1 MFAKIQQIHFVGI
14 GGIGM
19 SGIAEVLLNLGYK
32 VSGSDLKSS
41 AVTQR
46 LAGLGATVFEGH
58 RAENV
63 SGAEVVVTS
72 SAISVENPEVAEA
85 HKLHIPVIQ
94 RAEMLAELMR
104 LKYGIAVA
112 GMHGKTTTTSMV
124 AAVLA
129 AGGLDPTVVVGGR
142 VDAMGSNARLGKSQY
157 LVAEADESDRS
168 FLKLSPILS
177 VVTNI
182 DREHM
187 DCYRNMRDVKKTFL
201 EFMDRVP
208 FYGMIVACN
217 DDPLLRRLLPDVQRR
232 TVTYGTKRGSDFW
245 IKMSEP
251 SARKDQNPH
260 PTTSSGQAFSI
271 QERAGYGA
279 PGVRPLSRFRVS
291 YRKQD
296 LGEFTL
302 HVPGVHNI
310 LNATAAIA
318 VGVGLDVGVEA
329 IRAALDQFR
338 GVDRR
343 FHLRG
348 SAAGVSVIDDY
359 GHHPTEIK
367 ATLAAARTCGFRKI
381 HVVFQPHRYTRTR
394 DLMKDFSAAFGDAD
408 SLFVLDIY
416 AASEKPIEGISG
428 EGLART
434 VREKGG
440 RGAQYVGSF
449 GDAVSAV
456 AAEAEDG
463 DMILT
468 LGAGSVSQL
477 GPMILEKLK
486 EREAA
491 LP

>member
-32 VSGSDLKSS
+32 VSGSDLKNSS
-41 AVTQR
+41 VTQR
-46 LAGLGATVFEGH
+46 LAGLGAVIFEGH
-58 RAENV
+58 RAENIA
-63 SGAEVVVTS
+63 GAEVVVTS
-72 SAISVENPEVAEA
+72 SAIAPENPEVLEA
-85 HKLHIPVIQ
+85 HTLHVPVIQ

-104 LKYGIAVA
+104 LKYGIAIA

-129 AGGLDPTVVVGGR
+129 GGGLDPTVVVGGR

-187 DCYRNMRDVKKTFL
+187 DCYRNMRDVKNTFL

-208 FYGMIVACN
+208 FYGMVVACN
-217 DDPLLRRLLPDVQRR
+217 DDPLLRKLLPDVQRR
-232 TVTYGTKRGSDFW
+232 TVTYGTKPGSDFF
-245 IKMSEP
+245 IELDNGST
-251 SARKDQNPH
+251 SASLRVE
-260 PTTSSGQAFSI
+260 GQ
-271 QERAGYGA
+271 
-279 PGVRPLSRFRVS
+279 PLSRFRVA
-291 YRKQD
+291 YRKKD

-302 HVPGVHNI
+302 HVPGVHNV

-318 VGVGLDVGVEA
+318 VGIGLDVEVEA
-329 IRAALDQFR
+329 IRAALDRFR

-343 FHLRG
+343 FQLRG
-348 SAAGVSVIDDY
+348 RAAGVSVIDDY
-359 GHHPTEIK
+359 GHHPTEIR
-367 ATLAAARTCGFRKI
+367 ATLAAARQCGFRKV

-394 DLMKDFSAAFGDAD
+394 DLMEEFTGAFADAD

-416 AASEKPIEGISG
+416 AASEKPIEGVSG
-428 EGLART
+428 EALAET
-434 VREKGG
+434 IREKSGLDT
-440 RGAQYVGSF
+440 QYVSSF
-449 GDAVSAV
+449 AEAVSSVSMV
-456 AAEAEDG
+456 AQDG

-477 GPMILEKLK
+477 GQMILEKLRQA
-486 EREAA
+486 EGN
-491 LP
+491 

>member
-41 AVTQR
+41 SVTQR
-46 LAGLGATVFEGH
+46 LAGLGAAVFEGH
-58 RAENV
+58 RAENIA
-63 SGAEVVVTS
+63 GAEVVVTS
-72 SAISVENPEVAEA
+72 SAIAAENPEVVEA
-85 HKLHIPVIQ
+85 HKLHLPVIQ

-104 LKYGIAVA
+104 LKYGIAIA

-129 AGGLDPTVVVGGR
+129 GGGLDPTVVVGGR
-142 VDAMGSNARLGKSQY
+142 VDAMGSNARLGRSQY

-208 FYGMIVACN
+208 FYGMVVACN
-217 DDPLLRRLLPDVQRR
+217 DDPLLRRLLPEVQRR
-232 TVTYGTKRGSDFW
+232 TVTYGTKRGSDFL
-245 IKMSEP
+245 IRLE
-251 SARKDQNPH
+251 ARHGALKTPGE
-260 PTTSSGQAFSI
+260 GQ
-271 QERAGYGA
+271 
-279 PGVRPLSRFRVS
+279 PLSRFGVS
-291 YRKQD
+291 YRKKD

-310 LNATAAIA
+310 LNAAAAIA
-318 VGVGLDVGVEA
+318 VGVGLDVDVEA
-329 IRAALDQFR
+329 IRAALDRFR

-343 FHLRG
+343 FQLRG
-348 SAAGVSVIDDY
+348 RAAGVSVIDDY

-367 ATLAAARTCGFRKI
+367 ATLAAARQCGFRRI
-381 HVVFQPHRYTRTR
+381 HVVFQPHRFTRTR
-394 DLMKDFSAAFGDAD
+394 DLLEDFTTAFGDAD

-428 EGLART
+428 ETLART
-434 VREKGG
+434 IDGKGG
-440 RGAQYVGSF
+440 RSAQYVSSF
-449 GDAVSAV
+449 AEAVSSAAAV
-456 AAEAEDG
+456 AQEG

-486 EREAA
+486 AMGVDGTAR
-491 LP
+491 

>member
-1 MFAKIQQIHFVGI
+1 MFAKIQRVHFVGI

-32 VSGSDLKSS
+32 ISGSDLKSS
-41 AVTQR
+41 GVTQR
-46 LAGLGATVFEGH
+46 LAGLGAITFEGH
-58 RAENV
+58 RAENIA
-63 SGAEVVVTS
+63 GAEVVVTS
-72 SAISVENPEVAEA
+72 SAIALDNPEVGEA
-85 HKLHIPVIQ
+85 RKLHIPVIP

-104 LKYGIAVA
+104 LKYGIAIA

-187 DCYRNMRDVKKTFL
+187 DCYRNMRDVKQAFL
-201 EFMDRVP
+201 DFMDRVP
-208 FYGMIVACN
+208 FYGIVVACH
-217 DDPLLRRLLPDVQRR
+217 DDPILRRLLPRVQRR
-232 TVTYGTKRGSDFW
+232 VLTYGTRRGSDFHV
-245 IKMSEP
+245 KPGDAVFDTAEGRP
-251 SARKDQNPH
+251 V
-260 PTTSSGQAFSI
+260 TTF
-271 QERAGYGA
+271 
-279 PGVRPLSRFRVS
+279 GVT
-291 YRKQD
+291 YREKN
-296 LGEFTL
+296 LGEFLL
-302 HVPGVHNI
+302 HVPGAHNV

-318 VGVGLDVGVEA
+318 VGMGLDVPVEQ
-329 IRAALDQFR
+329 IRSALQSFR

-343 FHLRG
+343 FQLRG
-348 SAAGVSVIDDY
+348 KAAGVSVIDDY
-359 GHHPTEIK
+359 GHHPTEIR
-367 ATLAAARTCGFRKI
+367 ATLAAARQCGFKKI

-394 DLMKDFSAAFGDAD
+394 DLLDEFTTAFANAD

-416 AASEKPIEGISG
+416 AASEQPIEGITG
-428 EGLART
+428 EVLA
-434 VREKGG
+434 G
-440 RGAQYVGSF
+440 RIQGAKYVAGF
-449 GDAVSAV
+449 PVVVAAVSA
-456 AAEAEDG
+456 AAAPG

-477 GPMILEKLK
+477 GPMILEKL
-486 EREAA
+486 EAKA
-491 LP
+491 AAPHYVEAV